1 MRTAPLRRGSLA
13 VIIGGLALVA
23 SASTASAFS
32 IPERRKEQ
40 KQTTPGHILTPAAA
54 NIPGIGF
61 TYGILGSYFNIA
73 ESETDFLAFRF
84 WGDLAGI
91 GLGVLDVPLGTD
103 MLTLN
108 LFGNDFDRAGI
119 ESHRRGI
126 DSDPDDRKIIE
137 LSSFSVLYG
146 QLNLRLFERRWQLLY
161 AMNQQKSKLDAI
173 RDKDGELI
181 AQGDGALSKSVNR
194 SVGTFIDL
202 ADDRSDPRKGAQL
215 EIYRYDKPS
224 TDSKEADFYTME
236 YNGLGYVPI
245 GNYSTWVFN
254 LYRADAVVT
263 RPGETDPDKVKE
275 NIGFN
280 CDASTDPA
288 AREECQRV
296 EEEFTTE
303 QISANRHGTG
313 ASLGGTQ
320 RLRSYVTNRY
330 YAAHAL
336 AAGTEFRWNLT
347 EEFTPFNIFIASG
360 VRTGVQLAFFAEG
373 GTVSDLVED
382 LTKDWRYSYGSGVRF
397 ILASGFVLRLD
408 LASGSEGTQPTL
420 IFQYPW
426 SVF

>member
-1 MRTAPLRRGSLA
+1 MAF
-13 VIIGGLALVA
+13 LVA
-23 SASTASAFS
+23 GTWGRAASALE

-40 KQTTPGHILTPAAA
+40 RQTTPGHILTPAAA

-73 ESETDFLAFRF
+73 GSETDVLAFRF
-84 WGDLAGI
+84 WGDLSGV

-103 MLTLN
+103 LLTLN
-108 LFGNDFDRAGI
+108 VFGNDFDRAAI

-126 DSDPDDRKIIE
+126 DSDPEDRKLIE
-137 LSSFSVLYG
+137 LKSFSVLYG

-161 AMNQQKSKLDAI
+161 GMNQQKSKLAAI
-173 RDKDGELI
+173 RDKDGGLI
-181 AQGDGALSKSVNR
+181 SEGSGDSVQSVNR
-194 SVGTFIDL
+194 SIGTFIDL
-202 ADDRSDPRKGAQL
+202 ADDRSDPRKGGQL

-224 TDSKEADFYTME
+224 TDAKEADFYTME

-245 GNYSTWVFN
+245 GQFSTWVFN

-263 RPGETDPDKVKE
+263 RPGETDAAKVKE
-275 NIGFN
+275 NLGFR
-280 CDASTDPA
+280 CDELTGA
-288 AREECQRV
+288 AADECRRV
-296 EEEFTTE
+296 EDEFVDE
-303 QISANRHGTG
+303 QLSANRHGTG

-397 ILASGFVLRLD
+397 ILASGFVVRLD